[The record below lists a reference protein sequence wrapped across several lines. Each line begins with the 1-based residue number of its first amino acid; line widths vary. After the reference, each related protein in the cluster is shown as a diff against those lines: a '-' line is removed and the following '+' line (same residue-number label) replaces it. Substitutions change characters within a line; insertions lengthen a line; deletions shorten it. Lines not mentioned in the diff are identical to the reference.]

1 MASNRLRNP
10 GFEGLVRS
18 VIFPEVNVFADW
30 EPFYCDEPYTPEK
43 CPAERRDTQS
53 PPREGYN
60 DPGLLMGRPEFKPGN
75 VANRVH
81 GGATA
86 QQWFCFYRTCRAG
99 VFQTVETT
107 PGHVCEV
114 SAWVQTWS
122 ASSTTGTDG
131 QNFTS
136 TTTTADDRAN
146 STWFIKVDPTGGI
159 YAFAPDILI
168 SQPFTYDFG
177 HFDHFIQ
184 IRFSFTATSNQ
195 ATVFFENLRLWPFPF
210 NDSYI
215 DDAAVRCL

>member
-10 GFEGLVRS
+10 GFEGLVRP

-53 PPREGYN
+53 PPRQGYN
-60 DPGLLMGRPEFKPGN
+60 DPDLLMGRPEFKPSD
-75 VANRVH
+75 VANRIH
-81 GGATA
+81 SGQTA
-86 QQWFCFYRTCRAG
+86 QQWFCFYRVCRAG
-99 VFQTVETT
+99 VFQTVATSPGET
-107 PGHVCEV
+107 CEV

-122 ASSTTGTDG
+122 ASSTIGTDG

-136 TTTTADDRAN
+136 TTATADDRAN
-146 STWFIKVDPTGGI
+146 STWFIKVDPTGGT
-159 YAFAPDILI
+159 YAFAPSILI

-177 HFDHFIQ
+177 HYDKYIQ
-184 IRFSFTATSNQ
+184 IRFAFTATSSQ
-195 ATVFFENLRLWPFPF
+195 ATVFFENLRLWPFPH